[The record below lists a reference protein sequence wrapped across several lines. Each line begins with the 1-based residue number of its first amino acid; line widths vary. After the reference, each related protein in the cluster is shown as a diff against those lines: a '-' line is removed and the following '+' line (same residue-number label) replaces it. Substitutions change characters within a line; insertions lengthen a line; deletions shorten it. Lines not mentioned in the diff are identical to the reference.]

1 MGALKADAVNG
12 GRRVLVVDDNVEL
25 AENIAELL
33 EIAGY
38 ATEIALSAEE
48 ALPKAMAKEVGFIV
62 TDYRLPG
69 QSGAELIRNIRQ
81 QGREIR
87 AVVISAYTDEGT
99 INAARAAGVTEF
111 IAKPIDFGR
120 LTQVIGGPPA

>member
-1 MGALKADAVNG
+1 MGPVNGG
-12 GRRVLVVDDNVEL
+12 GRRVLIVDDNVEL

-38 ATEIALSAEE
+38 ATEIAGSAEE
-48 ALPKAMAKEVGFIV
+48 ALPKAMAQDVVFIV

-69 QSGAELIRNIRQ
+69 QSGAELIKTVRQ

-87 AVVISAYTDEGT
+87 SVVISAYTDEGT
-99 INAARAAGVTEF
+99 IRAARDAGVMEF
-111 IAKPIDFGR
+111 IAKPVDFGR